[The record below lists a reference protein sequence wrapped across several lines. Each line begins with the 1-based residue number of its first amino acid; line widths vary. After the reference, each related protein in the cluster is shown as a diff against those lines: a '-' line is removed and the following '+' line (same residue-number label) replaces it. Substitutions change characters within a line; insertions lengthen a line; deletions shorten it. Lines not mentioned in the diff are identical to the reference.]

1 MDSLT
6 QIVLGAS
13 VAEATLGK
21 KIGNKAIIWG
31 AIAGTIPD
39 LDVIGRYFLDTVDE
53 LHFHRG
59 FTHSIIFSILFAPIL
74 GWIISKTHK
83 KENVTLKEWSI
94 MAFLSLV
101 THPILD
107 CFTTW
112 GTQLFWPLDYRVAWH
127 SVFVID
133 PFYTLPFMVL
143 LIIAMYYN
151 RESKTRFKLNTVG
164 LTVSTTF
171 LLLTLVNKAIMTNS
185 FEKEIARQEL
195 PMKAIEARPA
205 PLQNILWTGNVETD
219 NGYYIGYRSFLDK
232 ESTISFSYFKK
243 NHDLLT
249 PYLGVEKLQSLLFI
263 TKGWYTVDKIDDHNY
278 LINDLRFGLVDG
290 ISKSNNRFVFAYK
303 MTDHEDGNLSF
314 EQKKYKFG
322 KDVGQDA
329 FKTLWKRIKG
339 K

>member
-1 MDSLT
+1 
-6 QIVLGAS
+6 
-13 VAEATLGK
+13 
-21 KIGNKAIIWG
+21 
-31 AIAGTIPD
+31 
-39 LDVIGRYFLDTVDE
+39 
-53 LHFHRG
+53 
-59 FTHSIIFSILFAPIL
+59 
-74 GWIISKTHK
+74 
-83 KENVTLKEWSI
+83 
-94 MAFLSLV
+94 
-101 THPILD
+101 
-107 CFTTW
+107 
-112 GTQLFWPLDYRVAWH
+112 
-127 SVFVID
+127 D

-303 MTDHEDGNLSF
+303 M
-314 EQKKYKFG
+314 
-322 KDVGQDA
+322 
-329 FKTLWKRIKG
+329 
-339 K
+339 